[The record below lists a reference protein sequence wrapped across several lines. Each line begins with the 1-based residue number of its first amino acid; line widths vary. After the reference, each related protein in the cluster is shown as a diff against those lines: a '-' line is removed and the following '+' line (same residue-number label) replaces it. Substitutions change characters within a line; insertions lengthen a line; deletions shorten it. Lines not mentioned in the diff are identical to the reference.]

1 VNPVVLTL
9 VQTVVVVALA
19 PLATGLV
26 RRGKALLQGRRGAP
40 VTLPYWTILTLMK
53 KEVVLSSSTSWVF
66 RVAPL
71 AVLATSLVSAAML
84 PLVARGG
91 AAAPLSHLLVVAGVW
106 MIGAVFMVLGG
117 LDSASAFGGMGASR
131 EMTISAFL
139 EPALIVAFSAF
150 AVASGSLT
158 VDGMLSVAGAGLVSH
173 PWLLPA
179 VAALALVALG
189 ENARYPVDNPATHL
203 ELTMVHEAMVLEYS
217 GPYLAVME
225 LASMVKLA
233 GFALLVG
240 NLVVPAG
247 LLTPSSGVAALA
259 LAPIAACLKLV
270 VVMAA
275 LSALESSMA
284 KLRFYGLP
292 EYFFGSLFLGL
303 TSLALGLFAGWL

>member
-1 VNPVVLTL
+1 MSPAILTL
-9 VQTVVVVALA
+9 VQSVLVVALA
-19 PLATGLV
+19 PLSTGLV

-40 VTLPYWTILTLMK
+40 VLLPYWTILTLMR

-66 RVAPL
+66 RAAPL
-71 AVLATSLVSAAML
+71 AVLATALVSAAVL

-106 MIGAVFMVLGG
+106 MLGAAFLVLAG

-150 AVASGSLT
+150 AVASGSMT
-158 VDGMLSVAGAGLVSH
+158 VDGMLSVAGAGLLAH

-217 GPYLAVME
+217 GPYLALME

-233 GFALLVG
+233 VFALLVG
-240 NLVVPAG
+240 NLLVPAG
-247 LLTPSSGVAALA
+247 LLTPSSGPAALA
-259 LAPIAACLKLV
+259 LAPLAAFLKLAG
-270 VVMAA
+270 VMAA
-275 LSALESSMA
+275 LALLESSMA

>member
-1 VNPVVLTL
+1 MLTL
-9 VQTVVVVALA
+9 VQTVLVVALA

-26 RRGKALLQGRRGAP
+26 RRGKALLQGRHGAP
-40 VTLPYWTILTLMK
+40 VLLPYWTILTLMR

-66 RVAPL
+66 RAAPF
-71 AVLATSLVSAAML
+71 AVLTTSLVSAAVL
-84 PLVARGG
+84 PLVARGA

-106 MIGAVFMVLGG
+106 MLGAAFLVLAG
-117 LDSASAFGGMGASR
+117 LDSAGAFGGMGASR

-139 EPALIVAFSAF
+139 EPALIVTFAAF

-158 VDGMLSVAGAGLVSH
+158 VDGMLSVAGAGLVAR

-179 VAALALVALG
+179 VAALGMVALG

-217 GPYLAVME
+217 GPYLALME
-225 LASMVKLA
+225 LASMIKLA
-233 GFALLVG
+233 VFALLLG

-247 LLTPSSGVAALA
+247 LLTPSSGLVALAAAPVAAV
-259 LAPIAACLKLV
+259 LKLGG
-270 VVMAA
+270 VMGLLAA
-275 LSALESSMA
+275 FESSIA

-303 TSLALGLFAGWL
+303 TSLVLGLFAGWL

>member
-1 VNPVVLTL
+1 MNPMVLTL

-66 RVAPL
+66 RAAPF
-71 AVLATSLVSAAML
+71 AVLATSLVSAAVL

-106 MIGAVFMVLGG
+106 MIGAVFLVLGG

-158 VDGMLSVAGAGLVSH
+158 VDGMLSVAGPGLVSH

-179 VAALALVALG
+179 VASLALVALG

-225 LASMVKLA
+225 LSSMVKLA
-233 GFALLVG
+233 VFALLVG

-247 LLTPSSGVAALA
+247 LLTPASGLAALA
-259 LAPIAACLKLV
+259 LAPVSACLKLV

-292 EYFFGSLFLGL
+292 EYFFGALFLGL

>member
-1 VNPVVLTL
+1 VNAAFLTL
-9 VQTVVVVALA
+9 VQVVLVVALA
-19 PLATGLV
+19 PLSTGFV

-40 VTLPYWTILTLMK
+40 VLLPYWTILTLMR

-66 RVAPL
+66 RVAPY
-71 AVLATSLVSAAML
+71 AVLATSLVSAAVL

-106 MIGAVFMVLGG
+106 MLGAVFMVLAG

-158 VDGMLSVAGAGLVSH
+158 VDGMLSVAGAGLVAH
-173 PWLLPA
+173 AWLLPA

-217 GPYLAVME
+217 GPYLALME

-233 GFALLVG
+233 VFALLIG

-247 LLTPSSGVAALA
+247 LLTPSSGLAALV
-259 LAPIAACLKLV
+259 LAPLVALLKLGG
-270 VVMAA
+270 VMAA

>member
-1 VNPVVLTL
+1 MSPAILTL
-9 VQTVVVVALA
+9 VQAALVVALA

-40 VTLPYWTILTLMK
+40 VTLPYRTILTLMR

-66 RVAPL
+66 RVAPF
-71 AVLATSLVSAAML
+71 AVLATSLVSAAVL
-84 PLVARGG
+84 PLVSRGG

-106 MIGAVFMVLGG
+106 MLGAVFMVLAG

-139 EPALIVAFSAF
+139 EPALIVTFSAF

-158 VDGMLSVAGAGLVSH
+158 VDGMLSVAGAGLVVH

-233 GFALLVG
+233 VFALLVG
-240 NLVVPAG
+240 NWVVPAG
-247 LLTPSSGVAALA
+247 LLTPSSGLAALVLAPVAAGLKLAAVMGA
-259 LAPIAACLKLV
+259 LA
-270 VVMAA
+270 
-275 LSALESSMA
+275 ALESSMA

>member
-1 VNPVVLTL
+1 MNAAFLTL
-9 VQTVVVVALA
+9 VQIVLVVALA
-19 PLATGLV
+19 PLATGFV

-40 VTLPYWTILTLMK
+40 VLLPYWTILTLMR

-66 RVAPL
+66 RVAPY
-71 AVLATSLVSAAML
+71 AELATSLVSAAVL
-84 PLVARGG
+84 PLIARGG

-106 MIGAVFMVLGG
+106 MLGAVFMVLAG

-158 VDGMLSVAGAGLVSH
+158 VDGMLSVAGAGLVAH
-173 PWLLPA
+173 AWLLPA
-179 VAALALVALG
+179 VAALTLVALG

-217 GPYLAVME
+217 GPYLALME

-233 GFALLVG
+233 VFALLIG

-247 LLTPSSGVAALA
+247 LLTPSSGLAALV
-259 LAPIAACLKLV
+259 LAPLVALLKLGG
-270 VVMAA
+270 VMAA

>member
-1 VNPVVLTL
+1 MSPAILTL
-9 VQTVVVVALA
+9 VQAALVVALA

-40 VTLPYWTILTLMK
+40 VTLPYWTILTLMR
-53 KEVVLSSSTSWVF
+53 KEIVLSSSTSWVF
-66 RVAPL
+66 RVAPF
-71 AVLATSLVSAAML
+71 AVLATSLVSAAVL
-84 PLVARGG
+84 PLVSRGG

-106 MIGAVFMVLGG
+106 MLGAVFLVLAG

-139 EPALIVAFSAF
+139 EPALVVTFSAF

-158 VDGMLSVAGAGLVSH
+158 VDGMLSVAGAGLVAH

-179 VAALALVALG
+179 GAALALIALG

-233 GFALLVG
+233 VFALLIG
-240 NLVVPAG
+240 NWVVPAG
-247 LLTPSSGVAALA
+247 LLTPSSGLAALVLAPFAAGLKLAAVMGA
-259 LAPIAACLKLV
+259 LA
-270 VVMAA
+270 
-275 LSALESSMA
+275 ALESSMA

>member
-1 VNPVVLTL
+1 VNPAILTV
-9 VQTVVVVALA
+9 VQTVLVVALA
-19 PLATGLV
+19 PLSAGIV
-26 RRGKALLQGRRGAP
+26 RRCKALLQGRQGP
-40 VTLPYWTILTLMK
+40 PLLLPYWTILTLMR

-66 RVAPL
+66 RAAPF
-71 AVLATSLVSAAML
+71 AVLTTSLVSAAVL
-84 PLVARGG
+84 PLLARGT
-91 AAAPLSHLLVVAGVW
+91 AAAPLSNLLVVAGVW
-106 MIGAVFMVLGG
+106 MLGAVFLVMAG
-117 LDSASAFGGMGASR
+117 LDSASTFGGMGASR

-139 EPALIVAFSAF
+139 EPALLVTFAAF

-158 VDGMLSVAGAGLVSH
+158 VDGMLSVAGAGLAAR

-217 GPYLAVME
+217 GPYLALME
-225 LASMVKLA
+225 LASMIKLA
-233 GFALLVG
+233 VFALLLG

-247 LLTPSSGVAALA
+247 LLTPSSGLAALA
-259 LAPIAACLKLV
+259 VAPVAAFLKLGG
-270 VVMAA
+270 VMALLA
-275 LSALESSMA
+275 LLESSMA